1 MTVLAVAVVGVG
13 DAGRAVGSACQLSPL
28 LPGEAEAVVVTER
41 VPDLVVGDGIPVIS
55 GQLILPVTVT
65 VGVRVRCRGRA
76 CDSSACLVGIF
87 LGACQVS
94 TKIVAVNESLVKV
107 QIVFPNQLVQAVVVV
122 FLSLHP
128 SFRDRLD
135 VAERVIGVAERLCAE
150 RGPACILQGLR
161 LARGH
166 VARVRAVRSLPSPV
180 SAVMRSALSYS

>member
-65 VGVRVRCRGRA
+65 IGVRVRCRGRA
-76 CDSSACLVGIF
+76 CDGSTCLVGVF
-87 LGACQVS
+87 RSARQVS
-94 TKIVAVNESLVKV
+94 TQIVAVNDGLVQV
-107 QIVFPNQLVQAVVVV
+107 QIVFPDQLVQAVVVV
-122 FLSLHP
+122 FLSLYA

-135 VAERVIGVAERLCAE
+135 VAKNIIGVAERRGAE

-161 LARGH
+161 LA
-166 VARVRAVRSLPSPV
+166 
-180 SAVMRSALSYS
+180 